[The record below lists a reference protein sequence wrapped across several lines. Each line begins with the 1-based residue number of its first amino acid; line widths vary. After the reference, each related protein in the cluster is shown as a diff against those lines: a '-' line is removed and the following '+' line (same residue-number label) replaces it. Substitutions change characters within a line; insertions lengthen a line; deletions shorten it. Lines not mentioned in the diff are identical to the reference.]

1 MSSRHRT
8 AGNDAPRSATA
19 GRHAQADAAKRASTQ
34 PPRRLD
40 AIDAARGAALCAM
53 IAYHFCF
60 DLRHFGLLAADFEH
74 DPFWLGARAL
84 ILSTFMALVGVSLV
98 LSERSGTGAAPFWR
112 RLGVIAA
119 SAVAV
124 SLGSLVVFPQ
134 SFITFGVLH
143 CIVVATLIARPLV
156 AAPRL
161 ALVLGVVMIGVG
173 NLASH
178 PVFDA
183 PALSFIGL
191 RTSKP
196 LAEDYVPLLPWA
208 GVTLL
213 GAAAAHWALTPHA
226 TAALSR
232 LRVPRVLAWMGRQ
245 SLAIYLVHQPLLFG
259 ALWLA
264 TSTGVH
270 R

>member
-1 MSSRHRT
+1 VRHVPT
-8 AGNDAPRSATA
+8 GTPASATA
-19 GRHAQADAAKRASTQ
+19 APIG
-34 PPRRLD
+34 RLD

-53 IAYHFCF
+53 IAYHFSF

-84 ILSTFMALVGVSLV
+84 ILGTFMALVGTSLV
-98 LSERSGTGAAPFWR
+98 LAQRGGASAAAFWR
-112 RLGVIAA
+112 RLGLIAA
-119 SAVAV
+119 GAGAV
-124 SLGSLVVFPQ
+124 SLASFVVFPQ

-143 CIVVATLIARPLV
+143 CIAVATLLARPLV
-156 AAPRL
+156 AKPGL
-161 ALVLGVVMIGVG
+161 ALALGVAMIAVG
-173 NLASH
+173 NLVSH

-191 RTSKP
+191 RTVKP

-213 GAAAAHWALTPHA
+213 GAAAARYALTPHA
-226 TAALSR
+226 TAALAR
-232 LRVPRVLAWMGRQ
+232 LPVPQPLAWMGRH

-259 ALWLA
+259 LLWLA
-264 TSTGVH
+264 TSLGVH